1 VQDCNCMVVVVVS
14 HAIVCTRATA
24 QVKDDKAPA
33 SLGQQASQHQ
43 RETIKTE
50 PQLRLHESMDFFSF
64 YHAYPARVLFSLVV
78 VVDRI

>member
-1 VQDCNCMVVVVVS
+1 MVVVVVS

-50 PQLRLHESMDFFSF
+50 PQLRLHECMDFFF
-64 YHAYPARVLFSLVV
+64 VLPYPARVLFSLVV